1 MKVSYNWLK
10 EYFDLDVAP
19 KVLAEKIERTAVEVD
34 DVTRAEDGLKKI
46 VVGYTL
52 DVKPHPDSD
61 HLNICQVDVGEEEP
75 IQIVCGAPNV
85 AKGQYVIVAMH
96 GARIKDNVKIKRSK
110 MRGQQSNGMICALQ
124 EIGFDEKVVPKEFV
138 NGIYVFPE
146 DSQVKPGEPVYH
158 YLGMDDDVIDTSV
171 TPNRGDLFSMDGNAY
186 EIGAIYD
193 KQPVFNHRKL
203 QTTDDTA
210 DINQLLEIK
219 VDAPADVLAYQMG
232 IVQNVKIEPSPF
244 WLQVRLMTAGVRP
257 INNVVDITNYIMLKY
272 GQPLHAF
279 DYDKLQAKEI
289 HVGYSPAK
297 TKFTTLDGEKRE
309 LRATDLMIKD
319 GTRDIAM
326 AGVMGGLDTEI
337 SNETRTVVIESAIFD
352 PIKIRKTARYHVL
365 HSEASMRFERG
376 INPATVT
383 EALNEAL
390 ELTAEFGQGKAV
402 AQHLS
407 AVDPQPQPVE
417 VTLDLS
423 RINHVLGTSLST
435 KEVTDILARLQ
446 FEVQLT
452 DETFVVTVPAR
463 RWDIHIPADI
473 LEEIAR
479 IYGYDNLPSTLPTG
493 STTIGRLTTSQQ
505 VIRGVRSIL
514 QGSGLNQAMSYG
526 LTTTEKAKMFMTQSS
541 KETSLAF
548 PMSQDHAVLRMNLI
562 SGLLDDV
569 AYNVARKEMNVAL
582 YEQGRVFYRT
592 ETDQVRPTEVEHLAG
607 AVTGSLVPK
616 SWYGKEVPVDF
627 YQLKGI
633 VSLLL
638 HDLNFEAPV
647 TYVANETR
655 AEMHPGRTAD
665 ILLGD
670 QVIGFIGQVHPQ
682 IAKQFKIPVTYV
694 FELDLQAILA
704 APKQIQHYDAIS
716 KYPAITRDVALL
728 IDKRVTHTEIVTAL
742 RAKANKH
749 LENIQLFDVYEGA
762 HIPEGKK
769 SVAYTLTYRDKHN
782 TLTEDEV
789 NAEFDHA
796 VQALKETFNAEIR

>member
-1 MKVSYNWLK
+1 MKVSYKWLK
-10 EYFDLDVAP
+10 EYFDLDVEP

-34 DVTRAEDGLKKI
+34 QVTRAEDGLKKI
-46 VVGYTL
+46 IVGYTL

-61 HLNICQVDVGEEEP
+61 HLNICQVDVGEDEP

-85 AKGQYVIVAMH
+85 AKGQYVIVALH

-110 MRGQQSNGMICALQ
+110 MRGEQSNGMICALQ
-124 EIGFDEKVVPKEFV
+124 EIGFDEKVVPKAYV

-146 DSQVKPGEPVYH
+146 DSGVKPGEPVYS

-186 EIGAIYD
+186 EIGAIYN
-193 KQPVFNHRKL
+193 KKLTLNHRQL
-203 QTTDDTA
+203 ETVDETDTID
-210 DINQLLEIK
+210 DLLKIK
-219 VDAPADVLAYQMG
+219 IDAPDDVLAYQMG
-232 IVQNVKIEPSPF
+232 IVKNITIAPSPF

-279 DYDKLQAKEI
+279 DYDKLTTKEI
-289 HVGYSPAK
+289 HVGYSPDQ
-297 TKFTTLDGEKRE
+297 TKFVTLDGEERK
-309 LRATDLMIKD
+309 LRAADLMIKD
-319 GTRDIAM
+319 GEKNIAM

-337 SNETRTVVIESAIFD
+337 DDNTKTVVIESAIFD
-352 PIKIRKTARYHVL
+352 SIKVRKTARYHVL

-383 EALNEAL
+383 DALHEAL
-390 ELTAEFGQGKAV
+390 ELSAEFGNGKAV
-402 AQHLS
+402 KQQIS
-407 AVDPQPQPVE
+407 AVDPKPQDVE
-417 VTLDLS
+417 VTLDLT
-423 RINHVLGTSLST
+423 RVNHVLGTQLSVDD
-435 KEVTDILARLQ
+435 VTEILKRLQ
-446 FEVQLT
+446 FTVQVT

-505 VIRGVRSIL
+505 VIRGVRSVL

-526 LTTTEKAKMFMTQSS
+526 LTTAEKAKQFMMQESE
-541 KETSLAF
+541 ETKLDF
-548 PMSQDHAVLRMNLI
+548 PMSLDHAVLRMNLI

-569 AYNVARKEMNVAL
+569 AYNVARKEANVAL

-592 ETDQVRPTEVEHLAG
+592 ADVDRPTEVEHLAG
-607 AVTGSLVPK
+607 AITGSLETK
-616 SWYGKEVPVDF
+616 NWYGKEAPVDF

-633 VSLLL
+633 VTLLL
-638 HDLNFEAPV
+638 HDLNFEESV
-647 TYVANETR
+647 SYVASKEHP
-655 AEMHPGRTAD
+655 EMHPGRTAD
-665 ILLGD
+665 IYLGD

-682 IAKQFKIPVTYV
+682 IAKQFKIPETYV
-694 FELDLQAILA
+694 FELNLQMLLD
-704 APKQIQHYDAIS
+704 APKKIQHYDPIS

-728 IDKRVTHTEIVTAL
+728 INQKISNTEIVAAL
-742 RAKANKH
+742 QSASNRH
-749 LENIQLFDVYEGA
+749 LEKIQLFDVYAGK
-762 HIPEGKK
+762 HIPLGKK

-789 NAEFDHA
+789 NKEFEQA
-796 VQALKETFNAEIR
+796 IEALKTSFEVEIR

>member
-1 MKVSYNWLK
+1 MKVSYKWLK
-10 EYFDLDVAP
+10 EYFDLDVEP

-34 DVTRAEDGLKKI
+34 QVTRAEDGLKKI
-46 VVGYTL
+46 IVGYTL

-61 HLNICQVDVGEEEP
+61 HLNICQVDVGEDEP

-85 AKGQYVIVAMH
+85 AKGQYVIVALH

-110 MRGQQSNGMICALQ
+110 MRGEQSNGMICALQ
-124 EIGFDEKVVPKEFV
+124 EIGFDEKVVPKAYV

-146 DSQVKPGEPVYH
+146 DSGVKPGEPVYS

-186 EIGAIYD
+186 EIGAIYN
-193 KQPVFNHRKL
+193 KKLTLNHRQL
-203 QTTDDTA
+203 ETVDETDTID
-210 DINQLLEIK
+210 DLLKIK
-219 VDAPADVLAYQMG
+219 IDAPDDVLAYQMG
-232 IVQNVKIEPSPF
+232 IVKNITIAPSPF

-279 DYDKLQAKEI
+279 DYDKLTTKEI
-289 HVGYSPAK
+289 HVGYSPDQ
-297 TKFTTLDGEKRE
+297 TKFVTLDGEERK
-309 LRATDLMIKD
+309 LRAADLMIKD
-319 GTRDIAM
+319 GEKNIAM

-337 SNETRTVVIESAIFD
+337 DDNTKTVVIESAIFD
-352 PIKIRKTARYHVL
+352 SIKVRKTARYHVL

-383 EALNEAL
+383 DALHEAL
-390 ELTAEFGQGKAV
+390 ELSAEFGNGKAV
-402 AQHLS
+402 KQQIS
-407 AVDPQPQPVE
+407 AVDPKPQDVE
-417 VTLDLS
+417 VTLDLT
-423 RINHVLGTSLST
+423 RVNHVLGTQLSVDD
-435 KEVTDILARLQ
+435 VTEILKRLQ
-446 FEVQLT
+446 FTVQVT

-505 VIRGVRSIL
+505 VIRGVRSVL

-526 LTTTEKAKMFMTQSS
+526 LTTAEKAKQFMMQESE
-541 KETSLAF
+541 ETKLDF
-548 PMSQDHAVLRMNLI
+548 PMSLDHAVLRMNLI

-569 AYNVARKEMNVAL
+569 AYNVARKEANVAL

-592 ETDQVRPTEVEHLAG
+592 ADVDRPTEVEHLAG
-607 AVTGSLVPK
+607 AITGSLETK
-616 SWYGKEVPVDF
+616 NWYGKEAPVDF

-633 VSLLL
+633 VTLLL
-638 HDLNFEAPV
+638 HDLNFEKSV
-647 TYVANETR
+647 SYVASKEHP
-655 AEMHPGRTAD
+655 EMHPGRTAD
-665 ILLGD
+665 IYLGD
-670 QVIGFIGQVHPQ
+670 QVIGFIGRVHPQ
-682 IAKQFKIPVTYV
+682 IAKQFKIPETYV
-694 FELDLQAILA
+694 FELNLQMLLD
-704 APKQIQHYDAIS
+704 APKKIQHYDPIS

-728 IDKRVTHTEIVTAL
+728 INQKISNTEIVAAL
-742 RAKANKH
+742 QSASNRH
-749 LENIQLFDVYEGA
+749 LEKIQLFDVYAGK
-762 HIPEGKK
+762 HIPLGKK

-789 NAEFDHA
+789 NKEFEQA
-796 VQALKETFNAEIR
+796 IEALKTSFEVEIR

>member
-1 MKVSYNWLK
+1 MKVSYKWLK
-10 EYFDLDVAP
+10 EYFDLDVEP

-34 DVTRAEDGLKKI
+34 QVTRAEDGLKKI
-46 VVGYTL
+46 IVGYTL

-61 HLNICQVDVGEEEP
+61 HLNICQVDVGEDEP

-85 AKGQYVIVAMH
+85 AKGQYVIVALH

-110 MRGQQSNGMICALQ
+110 MRGEQSNGMICALQ
-124 EIGFDEKVVPKEFV
+124 EIGFDEKVVPKAYV

-146 DSQVKPGEPVYH
+146 DSGVKPGEPVYS

-186 EIGAIYD
+186 EIGAIYN
-193 KQPVFNHRKL
+193 KKLTLNHRQL
-203 QTTDDTA
+203 ETVDETDTID
-210 DINQLLEIK
+210 DLLKIK
-219 VDAPADVLAYQMG
+219 IDAPDDVLAYQMG
-232 IVQNVKIEPSPF
+232 IVKNITIAPSPF

-279 DYDKLQAKEI
+279 DYDKLTTKEI
-289 HVGYSPAK
+289 HVGYSPDQ
-297 TKFTTLDGEKRE
+297 TKFVTLDGEERK
-309 LRATDLMIKD
+309 LRAADLMIKD
-319 GTRDIAM
+319 GEKNIAM

-337 SNETRTVVIESAIFD
+337 DDNTKTVVIESAIFD
-352 PIKIRKTARYHVL
+352 SIKVRKTARYHVL

-383 EALNEAL
+383 DALHEAL
-390 ELTAEFGQGKAV
+390 ELSAEFGNGKAV
-402 AQHLS
+402 KQQIS
-407 AVDPQPQPVE
+407 AVDPKPQDVE
-417 VTLDLS
+417 VTLDLT
-423 RINHVLGTSLST
+423 RVNHVLGTQLSVDD
-435 KEVTDILARLQ
+435 VTEILKRLQ
-446 FEVQLT
+446 FTVQVT

-505 VIRGVRSIL
+505 VIRGVRSVL

-526 LTTTEKAKMFMTQSS
+526 LTTAEKAKQFMMQESE
-541 KETSLAF
+541 ETKLDF
-548 PMSQDHAVLRMNLI
+548 PMSLDHAVLRMNLI

-569 AYNVARKEMNVAL
+569 AYNVARKEANVAL

-592 ETDQVRPTEVEHLAG
+592 ADVDRPTEVEHLAG
-607 AVTGSLVPK
+607 AITGSLETK
-616 SWYGKEVPVDF
+616 NWYGKEAPVDF

-633 VSLLL
+633 VTLLL
-638 HDLNFEAPV
+638 HDLNFEESV
-647 TYVANETR
+647 SYVASKEHP
-655 AEMHPGRTAD
+655 EMHPGRTAD
-665 ILLGD
+665 IYLGD

-682 IAKQFKIPVTYV
+682 IAKQFKIPETYV
-694 FELDLQAILA
+694 FELNLQMLLD
-704 APKQIQHYDAIS
+704 APKKIQHYDPIS

-728 IDKRVTHTEIVTAL
+728 IDQKISNTEIVAAL
-742 RAKANKH
+742 QSASNRH
-749 LENIQLFDVYEGA
+749 LEKIQLFDVYAGK
-762 HIPEGKK
+762 HIPLGKK

-789 NAEFDHA
+789 NKEFEQA
-796 VQALKETFNAEIR
+796 IEALKTSFEVEIR

>member
-34 DVTRAEDGLKKI
+34 EVTRAADGLKKI
-46 VVGYTL
+46 IVGHTL
-52 DVKPHPDSD
+52 DVQPHPNSD
-61 HLNICQVDVGEEEP
+61 HLNICQVDVGEDEP

-85 AKGQYVIVAMH
+85 AKDQDVIVAMH

-110 MRGQQSNGMICALQ
+110 MRGEQSNGMICALQ
-124 EIGFDEKVVPKEFV
+124 EIGFDEKVVPKEYV

-146 DSQVKPGEPVYH
+146 DSHVKPGEPVYS

-193 KQPVFNHRKL
+193 KVPAMNHRAL
-203 QTTDDTA
+203 ETTDDST
-210 DINQLLEIK
+210 DIKALLKIQI
-219 VDAPADVLAYQMG
+219 DAKEDVQAYQMG
-232 IVQNVKIEPSPF
+232 IVQHVNIVPSPF

-257 INNVVDITNYIMLKY
+257 INNVVDVTNYIMLKY

-279 DYDKLQAKEI
+279 DYDKLTEKEI

-297 TKFTTLDGEKRE
+297 TKFVTLDGEERE

-319 GTRDIAM
+319 GERNIAM

-337 SNETRTVVIESAIFD
+337 TPETKTVVIESAIFD

-376 INPATVT
+376 VNPATVT
-383 EALNEAL
+383 AALEEAL
-390 ELTAEFGQGKAV
+390 ELTAQFGHGKAV
-402 AQHLS
+402 VNHLS
-407 AVDPQPQPVE
+407 AVDPEPKE
-417 VTLDLS
+417 VQVKLDLT
-423 RINHVLGTSLST
+423 RINHVLGTDLSVQD
-435 KEVTDILARLQ
+435 VTNIMRRLQ
-446 FEVQLT
+446 FSTKVSGESFT
-452 DETFVVTVPAR
+452 ITVPAR

-479 IYGYDNLPSTLPTG
+479 LYGYDNLPSTLPTG
-493 STTIGRLTTSQQ
+493 ATTIGRLTTSQQ
-505 VIRGVRSIL
+505 VIRGARHIL

-526 LTTTEKAKMFMTQSS
+526 LTTAEKAKMFMLQSS
-541 KETSLAF
+541 EETKLAF
-548 PMSQDHAVLRMNLI
+548 PMSQDHAILRMNLI

-569 AYNVARKEMNVAL
+569 AYNVARKVSNVAL

-592 ETDQVRPTEVEHLAG
+592 ADVDRPNEVEHIAG
-607 AVTGSLVPK
+607 AITGSLATK
-616 SWYGKEVPVDF
+616 SWYQKEVPVDF

-638 HDLNFEAPV
+638 HDLNFKETV
-647 TYVANETR
+647 SFVANKKR
-655 AEMHPGRTAD
+655 PEMHPGRTAD
-665 ILLGD
+665 IFLGD
-670 QVIGFIGQVHPQ
+670 QVIGFMGQVHPQ
-682 IAKQFKIPVTYV
+682 IEKQFKIPETYV
-694 FELDLQAILA
+694 FELNLQAILE
-704 APKQIQHYDAIS
+704 APKNIQHYEPIS

-728 IDKRVTHTEIVTAL
+728 IDKNITNTDIVAAL
-742 RAKANKH
+742 RSKSSHH
-749 LENIQLFDVYEGA
+749 LETIQLFDVYEGK
-762 HIPEGKK
+762 HIPEHKK

-789 NAEFDHA
+789 NKEFDQA
-796 VQALKETFNAEIR
+796 IEALKNTFEVEIR

>member
-1 MKVSYNWLK
+1 MKVSYKWLK
-10 EYFDLDVAP
+10 EYFDLDVEP

-34 DVTRAEDGLKKI
+34 QVTRAEDGLKKI
-46 VVGYTL
+46 IVGYTL
-52 DVKPHPDSD
+52 DVRPHPNSD
-61 HLNICQVDVGEEEP
+61 HLNICQVEVGEDEP

-85 AKGQYVIVAMH
+85 AKGQYVIVALH

-110 MRGQQSNGMICALQ
+110 MRGEQSNGMICALQ
-124 EIGFDEKVVPKEFV
+124 EIGFDEKVVPKVYV

-146 DSQVKPGEPVYH
+146 DSGVKPGEPVYS

-193 KQPVFNHRKL
+193 KKLTLNHRQLK
-203 QTTDDTA
+203 TVDETDNID
-210 DINQLLEIK
+210 DLLK
-219 VDAPADVLAYQMG
+219 VKIDAPDDVLAYQMG
-232 IVQNVKIEPSPF
+232 IVKNVTIAPSPF

-279 DYDKLQAKEI
+279 DYDKLSAKEI
-289 HVGYSPAK
+289 HVGYSPDQ
-297 TKFTTLDGEKRE
+297 TKFVTLDGEERSLK
-309 LRATDLMIKD
+309 ATDLMIKD
-319 GTRDIAM
+319 GDKNIAM

-337 SNETRTVVIESAIFD
+337 DDHTHTVVIESAIFD
-352 PIKIRKTARYHVL
+352 PIKVRKTARYHVL

-383 EALNEAL
+383 EALHEAL
-390 ELTAEFGQGKAV
+390 ELAAQFGDGKAV
-402 AQHLS
+402 KDQIT
-407 AVDPQPQPVE
+407 AVKPNPQAVE
-417 VTLDLS
+417 VTLDLI
-423 RINHVLGTSLST
+423 RINHVLGTQLSVD
-435 KEVTDILARLQ
+435 EVTKILERLQ
-446 FEVQLT
+446 FTVQVT

-526 LTTTEKAKMFMTQSS
+526 LTTAQKAKLFMMQSS
-541 KETSLAF
+541 EETKLDF
-548 PMSQDHAVLRMNLI
+548 PMSLDHAVLRMNLI

-569 AYNVARKEMNVAL
+569 AYNVARKEANVAL

-592 ETDQVRPTEVEHLAG
+592 DGTDRPTEVEHLAG
-607 AVTGSLVPK
+607 AITGSLETK
-616 SWYGKEVPVDF
+616 NWYGKEAPVDF

-633 VSLLL
+633 VDLLL
-638 HDLNFEAPV
+638 HDLNFEESIS
-647 TYVANETR
+647 YVASKEYP
-655 AEMHPGRTAD
+655 EMHPGRTAD
-665 ILLGD
+665 IYLGD
-670 QVIGFIGQVHPQ
+670 KVIGFMGQVHPQ
-682 IAKQFKIPVTYV
+682 VAKQFKIPETYV
-694 FELDLQAILA
+694 FELDLQAILD
-704 APKQIQHYDAIS
+704 APKKIQHYDPIS

-728 IDKRVTHTEIVTAL
+728 IDQKVSNTEIVAAL
-742 RAKANKH
+742 QAASNRH
-749 LENIQLFDVYEGA
+749 LEKIQLFDVYAGK

-782 TLTEDEV
+782 TLTEEEV
-789 NAEFDHA
+789 NKEFE
-796 VQALKETFNAEIR
+796 QAIESLKKAFKVEIR

>member
-10 EYFDLDVAP
+10 EYFDLDVDP

-34 DVTRAEDGLKKI
+34 EVTRAADGLKKI
-46 VVGYTL
+46 IVGYTL
-52 DVKPHPDSD
+52 DVQPHPDSD
-61 HLNICQVDVGEEEP
+61 HLNICQVDVGEDEP

-124 EIGFDEKVVPKEFV
+124 EIGFEEKVVPKDYV

-146 DSQVKPGEPVYH
+146 DSHVKPGEPVYE
-158 YLGMDDDVIDTSV
+158 YLGMDDNVIDTSV

-186 EIGAIYD
+186 EIGAIYN
-193 KQPVFNHRKL
+193 KKPVIHHRKL
-203 QTTDDTA
+203 ETIDETTDIKDLL
-210 DINQLLEIK
+210 DIKI
-219 VDAPADVLAYQMG
+219 DAPDDVQAYQMG
-232 IVQNVKIEPSPF
+232 IVKNVKIMPSPF
-244 WLQVRLMTAGVRP
+244 WLQVRLMTAGIRP
-257 INNVVDITNYIMLKY
+257 INNVVDVTNYVMLKY

-279 DYDKLQAKEI
+279 DYDKLNTKEI
-289 HVGYSPAK
+289 RVGYSAQG
-297 TKFTTLDGEKRE
+297 TKFVTLDGEKRE
-309 LRATDLMIKD
+309 LRSQDLMIKD
-319 GTRDIAM
+319 GDKNIAM
-326 AGVMGGLDTEI
+326 AGVMGGLATEI
-337 SNETRTVVIESAIFD
+337 IDETKTIVIESAIFD
-352 PIKIRKTARYHVL
+352 SIKIRKTARHHVL

-383 EALNEAL
+383 DALNEAL
-390 ELTAEFGQGKAV
+390 QLTAQFGEGKAV
-402 AQHLS
+402 KNHLS
-407 AVDPQPQPVE
+407 PVDPNPQSVE
-417 VTLDLS
+417 VTLDLT
-423 RINHVLGTSLST
+423 RINHVLGTALNVD
-435 KEVTDILARLQ
+435 EVTNILHRLQ
-446 FEVQLT
+446 FNVQVSDEV
-452 DETFVVTVPAR
+452 FKVTVPAR

-493 STTIGRLTTSQQ
+493 PTTIGRLTTSQQ
-505 VIRGVRSIL
+505 AIRRIRELL

-526 LTTTEKAKMFMTQSS
+526 LTTVQKAKMFMMQESE
-541 KETSLAF
+541 ETKLDF

-569 AYNVARKEMNVAL
+569 AYNVARKVANVAL

-592 ETDQVRPTEVEHLAG
+592 AGVDRPSEVEHLAG
-607 AVTGSLVPK
+607 AITGSMISK

-638 HDLNFEAPV
+638 HDMNFEKSV
-647 TYVANETR
+647 SYVANQDR
-655 AEMHPGRTAD
+655 PEMHPGRTAD
-665 ILLGD
+665 IYLGD

-682 IAKQFKIPVTYV
+682 LEKEFKIPETYV
-694 FELDLQAILA
+694 FELNLQAILD
-704 APKQIQHYDAIS
+704 APKKIQHYEPIS
-716 KYPAITRDVALL
+716 KYPAITRDVALV
-728 IDKRVTHTEIVTAL
+728 IDKEVSNTEIEATL
-742 RAKANKH
+742 REKSNHH
-749 LENIQLFDVYEGA
+749 LEQIQLFDVYSGK
-762 HIPEGKK
+762 HIPENKK

-789 NAEFDHA
+789 NKEFEQA
-796 VQALKETFNAEIR
+796 IAALKAAFEIEIR

>member
-1 MKVSYNWLK
+1 MKVSYKWLK
-10 EYFDLDVAP
+10 EYFDLDVEP

-34 DVTRAEDGLKKI
+34 QVTRAEDGLKKI
-46 VVGYTL
+46 IVGYTL

-61 HLNICQVDVGEEEP
+61 HLNICQVDVGEDEP

-85 AKGQYVIVAMH
+85 AKGQYVIVALH

-110 MRGQQSNGMICALQ
+110 MRGEQSNGMICALQ
-124 EIGFDEKVVPKEFV
+124 EIGFDEKVVPKAYV
-138 NGIYVFPE
+138 NGIYVFPA
-146 DSQVKPGEPVYH
+146 DSGVKPGEPVYS

-186 EIGAIYD
+186 EIGAIYN
-193 KQPVFNHRKL
+193 KKLTLNHRQL
-203 QTTDDTA
+203 ETVDETDTID
-210 DINQLLEIK
+210 DLLKIK
-219 VDAPADVLAYQMG
+219 IDAPDDVLAYQMG
-232 IVQNVKIEPSPF
+232 IVKNITIAPSPF

-279 DYDKLQAKEI
+279 DYDKLTTKEI
-289 HVGYSPAK
+289 HVGYSPDQ
-297 TKFTTLDGEKRE
+297 TKFVTLDGEERK
-309 LRATDLMIKD
+309 LRAADLMIKD
-319 GTRDIAM
+319 GEKNIAM

-337 SNETRTVVIESAIFD
+337 DDNTKTVVIESAIFD
-352 PIKIRKTARYHVL
+352 SIKVRKTARYHVL

-383 EALNEAL
+383 DALHEAL
-390 ELTAEFGQGKAV
+390 ELSAEFGNGKAV
-402 AQHLS
+402 KQQIS
-407 AVDPQPQPVE
+407 AVDPKPQDVE
-417 VTLDLS
+417 VTLDLT
-423 RINHVLGTSLST
+423 RVNHVLGTQLSVDD
-435 KEVTDILARLQ
+435 VTEILKRLQ
-446 FEVQLT
+446 FTVQVT

-505 VIRGVRSIL
+505 VIRGVRSVL

-526 LTTTEKAKMFMTQSS
+526 LTTAEKAKQFMMQESE
-541 KETSLAF
+541 ETKLDF
-548 PMSQDHAVLRMNLI
+548 PMSLDHAVLRMNLI

-569 AYNVARKEMNVAL
+569 AYNVARKEANVAL

-592 ETDQVRPTEVEHLAG
+592 ADVDRPTEVEHLAG
-607 AVTGSLVPK
+607 AITGSLETK
-616 SWYGKEVPVDF
+616 NWYGKEAPVDF

-633 VSLLL
+633 VTLLL
-638 HDLNFEAPV
+638 HDLNFEESV
-647 TYVANETR
+647 SYVASKEHP
-655 AEMHPGRTAD
+655 EMHPGRTAD
-665 ILLGD
+665 IYLGD

-682 IAKQFKIPVTYV
+682 IAKQFKIPETYV
-694 FELDLQAILA
+694 FELNLQMLLD
-704 APKQIQHYDAIS
+704 APKKIQHYDPIS

-728 IDKRVTHTEIVTAL
+728 IDQKISNTEIVAAL
-742 RAKANKH
+742 QSASNRH
-749 LENIQLFDVYEGA
+749 LEKIQLFDVYAGK
-762 HIPEGKK
+762 HIPLGKK

-789 NAEFDHA
+789 NKEFEQA
-796 VQALKETFNAEIR
+796 IEALKTSFEVEIR

>member
-10 EYFDLDVAP
+10 EYFDLDVDP

-34 DVTRAEDGLKKI
+34 EVTCAADGLKKI
-46 VVGYTL
+46 IVGYTL
-52 DVKPHPDSD
+52 DVQPHPDSD
-61 HLNICQVDVGEEEP
+61 HLNVCQVDVGEDEP

-110 MRGQQSNGMICALQ
+110 MRGEQSNGMICALQ
-124 EIGFDEKVVPKEFV
+124 EIGFEEKVVPKEYV

-146 DSQVKPGEPVYH
+146 DSHVKPGEPVYN
-158 YLGMDDDVIDTSV
+158 YLGMDDNVIDTSV

-193 KQPVFNHRKL
+193 KVPVLHHRQL
-203 QTTDDTA
+203 ETVDQEI
-210 DINQLLEIK
+210 DIKDLLNIK
-219 VDAPADVLAYQMG
+219 IDAPEDVQAYQMG
-232 IVQNVKIEPSPF
+232 IVKHVKIEPSPF

-257 INNVVDITNYIMLKY
+257 INNVVDVTNYIMLKY

-279 DYDKLQAKEI
+279 DYDKLTTKEI
-289 HVGYSPAK
+289 HVGYSPK
-297 TKFTTLDGEKRE
+297 QTKFVTLDGEERE

-319 GTRDIAM
+319 GDKNIAM
-326 AGVMGGLDTEI
+326 AGVMGGLETEI
-337 SNETRTVVIESAIFD
+337 SDQTKTVVIESAIFD

-383 EALNEAL
+383 DALNEAL
-390 ELTAEFGQGKAV
+390 QLTAQFGQGEAV
-402 AQHLS
+402 KDQLS
-407 AVDPQPQPVE
+407 PVDPNPQSVE
-417 VTLDLS
+417 VTLDLT
-423 RINHVLGTSLST
+423 RINHVLGTSLT
-435 KEVTDILARLQ
+435 VEEVTDILRRLQ
-446 FEVQLT
+446 FTVQVSDEV
-452 DETFVVTVPAR
+452 FKVTVPAR

-505 VIRGVRSIL
+505 VIRGIRELL

-526 LTTTEKAKMFMTQSS
+526 LTTAEKAKMFMMQESE
-541 KETSLAF
+541 ETKLDF

-569 AYNVARKEMNVAL
+569 AYNVARKEANVAL

-592 ETDQVRPTEVEHLAG
+592 ADVDRPSEVEHLAG
-607 AVTGSLVPK
+607 AITGSMVTK
-616 SWYGKEVPVDF
+616 SWYDKEVPVDF

-633 VSLLL
+633 VALLL
-638 HDLNFEAPV
+638 HDLNLEESV
-647 TYVANETR
+647 SYVANQTR
-655 AEMHPGRTAD
+655 PEMHPGRTAD
-665 ILLGD
+665 IYLGD
-670 QVIGFIGQVHPQ
+670 HVIGFIGQVHPQ
-682 IAKQFKIPVTYV
+682 IEKQFKIPETYV
-694 FELDLQAILA
+694 FELDLQALLD
-704 APKQIQHYDAIS
+704 APKRIQHYEPIS

-728 IDKRVTHTEIVTAL
+728 IDKEVSNTEIVAAL
-742 RAKANKH
+742 KKKSNHH
-749 LENIQLFDVYEGA
+749 LEDIQLFDVYSGK
-762 HIPEGKK
+762 HIPENKK

-789 NAEFDHA
+789 NQEFE
-796 VQALKETFNAEIR
+796 QAISELKSTFEVEIR

>member
-1 MKVSYNWLK
+1 MKVSYKWLK
-10 EYFDLDVAP
+10 EYFDLDVEP

-34 DVTRAEDGLKKI
+34 QVTRAEDGLKKI
-46 VVGYTL
+46 IVGYTL

-61 HLNICQVDVGEEEP
+61 HLNICQVDVGEDEP

-85 AKGQYVIVAMH
+85 AKGQYVIVALH

-110 MRGQQSNGMICALQ
+110 MRGEQSNGMICALQ
-124 EIGFDEKVVPKEFV
+124 EIGFDEKVVPKAYV

-146 DSQVKPGEPVYH
+146 DSGVKPGEPVYS

-186 EIGAIYD
+186 EIGAIYN
-193 KQPVFNHRKL
+193 KKLTLNHRQL
-203 QTTDDTA
+203 ETVDETDTID
-210 DINQLLEIK
+210 DLLKIK
-219 VDAPADVLAYQMG
+219 IDAPDDVLAYQMG
-232 IVQNVKIEPSPF
+232 IVKNITIAPSPF

-279 DYDKLQAKEI
+279 DYDKLTTKEI
-289 HVGYSPAK
+289 HVGYSPDQ
-297 TKFTTLDGEKRE
+297 TKFVTLDGEERK
-309 LRATDLMIKD
+309 LRAADLMIKD
-319 GTRDIAM
+319 GGKNIAM

-337 SNETRTVVIESAIFD
+337 DDNTKTVVIESAIFD
-352 PIKIRKTARYHVL
+352 SIKVRKTARYHVL

-383 EALNEAL
+383 DALHEAL
-390 ELTAEFGQGKAV
+390 ELSAEFGNGKAV
-402 AQHLS
+402 KQQIS
-407 AVDPQPQPVE
+407 AVDPKPQDVE
-417 VTLDLS
+417 VTLDLT
-423 RINHVLGTSLST
+423 RVNHVLGTQLSVDD
-435 KEVTDILARLQ
+435 VTEILKRLQ
-446 FEVQLT
+446 FTVQVT

-505 VIRGVRSIL
+505 VIRGVRSVL

-526 LTTTEKAKMFMTQSS
+526 LTTAEKAKQFMMQESE
-541 KETSLAF
+541 ETKLDF
-548 PMSQDHAVLRMNLI
+548 PMSLDHAVLRMNLI

-569 AYNVARKEMNVAL
+569 AYNVARKEANVAL

-592 ETDQVRPTEVEHLAG
+592 ADVDRPTEVEHLAG
-607 AVTGSLVPK
+607 AITGSLETK
-616 SWYGKEVPVDF
+616 NWYGKEAPVDF

-633 VSLLL
+633 VTLLL
-638 HDLNFEAPV
+638 HDLNFEKSV
-647 TYVANETR
+647 SYVASKEHP
-655 AEMHPGRTAD
+655 EMHPGRTAD
-665 ILLGD
+665 IYLGD

-682 IAKQFKIPVTYV
+682 IAKQFKIPETYV
-694 FELDLQAILA
+694 FELNLQMLLD
-704 APKQIQHYDAIS
+704 APKKIQHYDPIS

-728 IDKRVTHTEIVTAL
+728 INQKISNTEIVAAL
-742 RAKANKH
+742 QSASNRH
-749 LENIQLFDVYEGA
+749 LEKIQLFDVYAGK
-762 HIPEGKK
+762 HIPLGKK

-789 NAEFDHA
+789 NKEFEQA
-796 VQALKETFNAEIR
+796 IEALKTSFEVEIR

>member
-1 MKVSYNWLK
+1 MKVSYKWLK
-10 EYFDLDVAP
+10 EYFDLDVEP

-34 DVTRAEDGLKKI
+34 QVTRAEDGLKKI
-46 VVGYTL
+46 IVGYTL

-61 HLNICQVDVGEEEP
+61 HLNICQVDVGEDEP

-85 AKGQYVIVAMH
+85 AKGQYVIVALH

-110 MRGQQSNGMICALQ
+110 MRGEQSNGMICALQ
-124 EIGFDEKVVPKEFV
+124 EIGFDEKVVPKAYV

-146 DSQVKPGEPVYH
+146 DSGVKPGEPVYS

-186 EIGAIYD
+186 EIGAIYN
-193 KQPVFNHRKL
+193 KKLTLNHRQL
-203 QTTDDTA
+203 ETVDETDTID
-210 DINQLLEIK
+210 DLLKIK
-219 VDAPADVLAYQMG
+219 IDAPDDVLAYQMG
-232 IVQNVKIEPSPF
+232 IVKNITIAPSPF

-279 DYDKLQAKEI
+279 DYDKLTTKEI
-289 HVGYSPAK
+289 HVGYSPDQ
-297 TKFTTLDGEKRE
+297 TKFVTLDGEERK
-309 LRATDLMIKD
+309 LRAADLMIKD
-319 GTRDIAM
+319 GEKNIAM

-337 SNETRTVVIESAIFD
+337 DDNTKTVVIESAIFD
-352 PIKIRKTARYHVL
+352 SIKVRKTARYHVL

-383 EALNEAL
+383 DALHEAL
-390 ELTAEFGQGKAV
+390 ELSAEFGNGKAV
-402 AQHLS
+402 KQQIS
-407 AVDPQPQPVE
+407 AVDPKPQDVE
-417 VTLDLS
+417 VTLDLT
-423 RINHVLGTSLST
+423 RVNHVLGTQLSVDD
-435 KEVTDILARLQ
+435 VTEILKRLQ
-446 FEVQLT
+446 FTVQVT

-505 VIRGVRSIL
+505 VIRGVRSVL

-526 LTTTEKAKMFMTQSS
+526 LTTAEKAKQFMMQESE
-541 KETSLAF
+541 ETKLDF
-548 PMSQDHAVLRMNLI
+548 PMSLDHAVLRMNLI

-569 AYNVARKEMNVAL
+569 AYNVARKEANVAL

-592 ETDQVRPTEVEHLAG
+592 ADVDRPTEVEHLAG
-607 AVTGSLVPK
+607 AITGSLETK
-616 SWYGKEVPVDF
+616 NWYGKEAPVDF

-633 VSLLL
+633 VTLLL
-638 HDLNFEAPV
+638 HDLNFEKSV
-647 TYVANETR
+647 SYVASKEHP
-655 AEMHPGRTAD
+655 EMHPGRTAD
-665 ILLGD
+665 IYLGD

-682 IAKQFKIPVTYV
+682 IAKQFKIPETYV
-694 FELDLQAILA
+694 FELNLQMLLD
-704 APKQIQHYDAIS
+704 APKKIQHYDPIS

-728 IDKRVTHTEIVTAL
+728 INQKISNTEIVAAL
-742 RAKANKH
+742 QSASNRH
-749 LENIQLFDVYEGA
+749 LEKIQLFDVYAGK
-762 HIPEGKK
+762 HIPLGKK

-789 NAEFDHA
+789 NKEFEQA
-796 VQALKETFNAEIR
+796 IEALKTSFEVEIR